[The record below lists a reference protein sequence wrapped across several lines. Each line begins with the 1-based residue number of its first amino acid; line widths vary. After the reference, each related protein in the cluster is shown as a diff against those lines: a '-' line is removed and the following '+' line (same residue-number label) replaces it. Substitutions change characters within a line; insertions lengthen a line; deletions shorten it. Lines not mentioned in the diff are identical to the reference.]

1 MEEDSQ
7 ESIVE
12 DREDFTEVYLGKS
25 QRKKNAKRKK
35 SKEQEDKM
43 QNVKNLRN
51 KRIYS
56 EDMTEPMQDNTKKKD
71 KRKSRNCKRTNCS
84 KC

>member
-35 SKEQEDKM
+35 SKEQED
-43 QNVKNLRN
+43 
-51 KRIYS
+51 I
-56 EDMTEPMQDNTKKKD
+56 
-71 KRKSRNCKRTNCS
+71 
-84 KC
+84 